1 MRELSLF
8 REYLVRLRQ
17 EKLQNGHKHA
27 LSATT
32 SHGNVLPMVVC
43 AHEAELVQRIMG
55 ALSELDQDSGEFTS
69 KYLKG

>member
-1 MRELSLF
+1 MRELGLF

-17 EKLQNGHKHA
+17 ERLQHGHKHA

-32 SHGNVLPMVVC
+32 SNGNMLPVVIC

-55 ALSELDQDSGEFTS
+55 ALGELDQDSGEFQT
-69 KYLKG
+69 KYLK